1 MTRKVTLFAAIA
13 ALMIAASA
21 SAAELPPREWWRNPM
36 IVQKLNISDDQQGKL
51 DDIFRK
57 SASELID
64 LRAEAEKLSIAL
76 HSELDQPQLNR
87 ANLMKLSAK
96 LNEAHGKLF
105 EREVS
110 MLVDMREV
118 LSDAQWAQLRD
129 VVNKQGMRRGA
140 RAPR

>member
-1 MTRKVTLFAAIA
+1 MTRKATLLAALA
-13 ALMIAASA
+13 ALMIAVSV

-36 IVQKLNISDDQQGKL
+36 IVQRLSISDDQQAKL

-87 ANLMKLSAK
+87 ANLMKLAGK
-96 LNEAHGKLF
+96 LNDAHGRLF
-105 EREVS
+105 
-110 MLVDMREV
+110 
-118 LSDAQWAQLRD
+118 
-129 VVNKQGMRRGA
+129 
-140 RAPR
+140 